1 MPSINSKKEKF
12 SFILASK
19 SPRRKDMISWLGI
32 PYSIRTTEID
42 EVSLAEDPASKAKD
56 IARKKG
62 LALCEI
68 LMNESTTPSFLV
80 LAADTIVS
88 KGTKYFGKPK
98 DESEARE
105 TLTFLSGQIHQ
116 VYTGVYL
123 GLYQKGDKGLKEA
136 TFHCKTDVEF
146 YETTKDLIELYL
158 ESGEYKDKA
167 GSYGI
172 QGKAL
177 TFIKGI
183 EGSYSNVVGL
193 PLAEVILKI
202 KELLFH
208 KDPSLDD
215 WREYFQ

>member
-1 MPSINSKKEKF
+1 MPTKNSKKEKC

-19 SPRRKDMISWLGI
+19 SPRRKEMVSWLGI
-32 PYSIRTTEID
+32 PYSIRTADVD
-42 EVSLAEDPASKAKD
+42 EVSLIEDPALKSED
-56 IARKKG
+56 IAKKKG
-62 LALCEI
+62 VALCEM

-88 KGTKYFGKPK
+88 IGPQYFGKPK
-98 DESEARE
+98 NESEARE
-105 TLTFLSGQIHQ
+105 TLKFLSGQIHQ
-116 VYTGVYL
+116 VHTGVYL
-123 GLYQKGDKGLKEA
+123 GLYQKGDKGIREA
-136 TFHCKTDVEF
+136 TFHCKTHVEF

-183 EGSYSNVVGL
+183 QGSYSNVVGL

-202 KELLFH
+202 KELFSHGDRPLE
-208 KDPSLDD
+208 D
-215 WREYFQ
+215 WQECFQ